1 MPIRIIRCFVSAM
14 MDDDESCTTS
24 STVSEQ
30 SRVLYASAPSH
41 RSLLRNTRKRVS
53 RVEGSRRY
61 VVVVHVL
68 RSCAGVESREV
79 RRVATFTPKVST
91 PDIPGRLIADS
102 PYPTTKPPP
111 PDFPDFP
118 IFFFLNRASTE
129 RASERRVS
137 SRLGSRRFV
146 MRGSVS
152 QVAATTSVE
161 GGEDKLADL
170 GARTTTPLGHTRR
183 EKNNTT
189 HFVPKRGVL
198 LRYYDTCRWE
208 KKTRGFHFICC
219 TLSHC
224 SKHTVRGAQ
233 RSHPPVLP
241 PRRLLI
247 SFTPRPFTH
256 HSEEGAIS
264 RWFPVPLS
272 TSTPSSLSL
281 SFASLV
287 SQTSLLAHETG
298 VRP

>member
-111 PDFPDFP
+111 PRFPRFP
-118 IFFFLNRASTE
+118 HFFFSQQGFHREGFRAKGFV
-129 RASERRVS
+129 ASGFASVRDARVRVS
-137 SRLGSRRFV
+137 GGGDHFC
-146 MRGSVS
+146 RGW
-152 QVAATTSVE
+152 
-161 GGEDKLADL
+161 
-170 GARTTTPLGHTRR
+170 
-183 EKNNTT
+183 
-189 HFVPKRGVL
+189 RG
-198 LRYYDTCRWE
+198 
-208 KKTRGFHFICC
+208 
-219 TLSHC
+219 
-224 SKHTVRGAQ
+224 
-233 RSHPPVLP
+233 
-241 PRRLLI
+241 
-247 SFTPRPFTH
+247 
-256 HSEEGAIS
+256 
-264 RWFPVPLS
+264 
-272 TSTPSSLSL
+272 
-281 SFASLV
+281 
-287 SQTSLLAHETG
+287 
-298 VRP
+298 